1 LNIEYIFLYLLLTE
15 SDEEDE
21 VTDQAPLNGENDYQW
36 LSKEKQTWN
45 VPQNSKIDERK
56 LKVNPDLEAGLSKN
70 SSPIEFFNLFVTCEL
85 LDMILEQTQLYTTY
99 QSLNNSK
106 DEITT
111 EWMKSQ
117 LMISRKH
124 TAELF
129 CTWVF

>member
-1 LNIEYIFLYLLLTE
+1 LNTEYIFLYLLLTE

-21 VTDQAPLNGENDYQW
+21 VTDQAPSNGENDYQW

-70 SSPIEFFNLFVTCEL
+70 SSPIEFFNLFVTSEL

-117 LMISRKH
+117 LRISRKH
-124 TAELF
+124 TELF

>member
-21 VTDQAPLNGENDYQW
+21 VTDQAPSNGENDYQW

-70 SSPIEFFNLFVTCEL
+70 SSPIEFFNLFVTSEL
-85 LDMILEQTQLYTTY
+85 LDMILEQTQLYATY

-106 DEITT
+106 DNKMDEITV
-111 EWMKSQ
+111 EDIK
-117 LMISRKH
+117 K
-124 TAELF
+124 A
-129 CTWVF
+129 